1 VFEEKSKSNFWITST
16 EFTAAS
22 SLHRRYLQ

>member
-1 VFEEKSKSNFWITST
+1 MILLQKGDFT

-22 SLHRRYLQ
+22 SLA